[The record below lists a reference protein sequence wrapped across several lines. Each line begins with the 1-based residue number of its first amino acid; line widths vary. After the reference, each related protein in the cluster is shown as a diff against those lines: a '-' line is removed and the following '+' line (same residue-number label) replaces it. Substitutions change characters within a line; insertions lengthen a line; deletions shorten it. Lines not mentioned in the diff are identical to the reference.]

1 MTGIAPV
8 GKTRRPLLLLMV
20 VLLIA
25 GCTGVLSYRP
35 AEIETIRDFP
45 KSSAYRKQVGVLAL
59 SNTTPFSDAQAVAP
73 FLTGFYSG
81 LQAAVA
87 DAVLLSA
94 DHDQAAPFLSNPP
107 RLVGGDVDGFLLAQM
122 ARQAGMNAVV
132 SPVVV
137 DIRVHSRDKGFWFFK
152 DVAHSLKIQAA
163 ATTYDAITGSRWAL
177 DQLADEVAIDEYQA
191 DILRSGRVIELDD
204 YNGVLEKMGRRLGKE
219 MGDAIKAAKW
229 LASVAA
235 IEDGACVIRFGSEA
249 GIANG
254 DRFSVLDGSGV
265 LTGLD
270 GRRYIVPGPKIGQ
283 IRIVAVTPHQ
293 ARGVPDDGDI
303 PPVGSILIPE
313 R

>member
-1 MTGIAPV
+1 MTGIASV
-8 GKTRRPLLLLMV
+8 GKTLQPLPLLMV

-191 DILRSGRVIELDD
+191 EILRSGRVIELDD

-283 IRIVAVTPHQ
+283 IRIVAVTSHQ

>member
-8 GKTRRPLLLLMV
+8 GKTLQPLPLLMV

-45 KSSAYRKQVGVLAL
+45 KSSTYRKQVGVLAL

-107 RLVGGDVDGFLLAQM
+107 RLVGGDVDGFMLAQM

-191 DILRSGRVIELDD
+191 EILRSGRVIELDD

-283 IRIVAVTPHQ
+283 IRIVAVTSHQ

>member
-1 MTGIAPV
+1 MTGVAPV
-8 GKTRRPLLLLMV
+8 GKTLRPLLLAV
-20 VLLIA
+20 LIA
-25 GCTGVLSYRP
+25 GCASASSYRP
-35 AEIETIRDFP
+35 AETTTIRDFP
-45 KSSAYRKQVGVLAL
+45 KSSAYRKQVGVLVL
-59 SNTTPFSDAQAVAP
+59 SNFTPFSDAQVAAP

-94 DHDQAAPFLSNPP
+94 DHSQAAPFLSNPP
-107 RLVGGDVDGFLLAQM
+107 RLVGGDVDGFMLAEM

-132 SPVVV
+132 SPAVV
-137 DIRVHSRDKGFWFFK
+137 DIRVHSRDKGFWFLK

-177 DQLADEVAIDEYQA
+177 GLLADEVAIDEYQA

-219 MGDAIKAAKW
+219 MGDAITAAKW
-229 LASVAA
+229 HASVTA